1 MKNLTD
7 LKKNMVYGGPKY
19 KSQAKIFDQIETIFE
34 KALIERDKLIK
45 KQVNKSMK
53 DKIIILDLRIAM
65 CIKKRVRVTLGGYS
79 YLPEEMYE
87 WEPFYDIDR
96 RLLPKTVS

>member
-19 KSQAKIFDQIETIFE
+19 KSQTKIFDQIETIFE
-34 KALIERDKLIK
+34 KALIERDRLIK
-45 KQVNKSMK
+45 EQSNNSTR
-53 DKIIILDLRIAM
+53 DRIIILDLKIAM
-65 CIKKRVRVTLGGYS
+65 CIKKRARVTLGGYS
-79 YLPEEMYE
+79 YLPEEMYG

>member
-7 LKKNMVYGGPKY
+7 LKKNVVYGGPKY
-19 KSQAKIFDQIETIFE
+19 KSQSKIFDQIETIFE

-45 KQVNKSMK
+45 KQSNNSMR
-53 DKIIILDLRIAM
+53 DRIIILDLRIAM
-65 CIKKRVRVTLGGYS
+65 CIKKRARVTLGGYS
-79 YLPEEMYE
+79 YLPEEMYG

>member
-7 LKKNMVYGGPKY
+7 LKKNVVYGRPKY
-19 KSQAKIFDQIETIFE
+19 KSQTMIFDQIETIFE
-34 KALIERDKLIK
+34 KALIERDRLIK
-45 KQVNKSMK
+45 EQRNNSMR
-53 DKIIILDLRIAM
+53 DRIIILDLRIAI
-65 CIKKRVRVTLGGYS
+65 CIKKRARVTLGGYS

>member
-1 MKNLTD
+1 MKKQTD
-7 LKKNMVYGGPKY
+7 IKKNMVYGGPKY
-19 KSQAKIFDQIETIFE
+19 KSQTKIFDQIETIFE
-34 KALIERDKLIK
+34 KALIERDRLIK
-45 KQVNKSMK
+45 EQSNNSMM
-53 DKIIILDLRIAM
+53 DRIIILDLKIAM
-65 CIKKRVRVTLGGYS
+65 CIKKRARVTLGGYS

>member
-1 MKNLTD
+1 MKNLIG
-7 LKKNMVYGGPKY
+7 LKKNVVCGGPKY
-19 KSQAKIFDQIETIFE
+19 KSQTKIFDQIETIFE

-45 KQVNKSMK
+45 QQVNDSMK

-65 CIKKRVRVTLGGYS
+65 CIKKRARVTLGGYS
-79 YLPEEMYE
+79 YLSEEMYG

-96 RLLPKTVS
+96 RLLPKTVP

>member
-1 MKNLTD
+1 MKNLTN
-7 LKKNMVYGGPKY
+7 LKKNVIYGGPKY
-19 KSQAKIFDQIETIFE
+19 KSQTKLFDQIEMIFE

-45 KQVNKSMK
+45 QQVNDSMK

-65 CIKKRVRVTLGGYS
+65 CIKKRARVTLGGYS
-79 YLPEEMYE
+79 YLSEEMYG

-96 RLLPKTVS
+96 RLLPKTVP

>member
-1 MKNLTD
+1 MQKGTD
-7 LKKNMVYGGPKY
+7 KKNVHYGEPKY
-19 KSQAKIFDQIETIFE
+19 KSQVDVFNRVKAVFE

-45 KQVNKSMK
+45 QQVNDSMK

-65 CIKKRVRVTLGGYS
+65 CIKKRATVTLGGYS

-87 WEPFYDIDR
+87 WEPFYDIDK

>member
-1 MKNLTD
+1 MKNQTD
-7 LKKNMVYGGPKY
+7 LKKNVIYGGPKY
-19 KSQAKIFDQIETIFE
+19 KSQTKIFDQIETIFE

-45 KQVNKSMK
+45 QQVNDSMK

-65 CIKKRVRVTLGGYS
+65 CIKKRATVTLGGYS
-79 YLPEEMYE
+79 YLPEEMYD
-87 WEPFYDIDR
+87 WEPVYEIDK

>member
-1 MKNLTD
+1 MCIRD
-7 LKKNMVYGGPKY
+7 RY
-19 KSQAKIFDQIETIFE
+19 KSQTKVFDQIETIFE

-45 KQVNKSMK
+45 QQVNDSMK

-65 CIKKRVRVTLGGYS
+65 CIKKRARVTLGGYS
-79 YLPEEMYE
+79 YLSEEMYG

-96 RLLPKTVS
+96 RLLPKTVP